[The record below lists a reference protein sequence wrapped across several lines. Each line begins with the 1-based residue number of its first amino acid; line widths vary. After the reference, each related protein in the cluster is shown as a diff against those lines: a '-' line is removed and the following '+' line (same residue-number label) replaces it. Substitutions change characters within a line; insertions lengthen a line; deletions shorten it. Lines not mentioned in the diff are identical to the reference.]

1 VITAMS
7 TARTNKVAVAV
18 CDRTGTERGQQ
29 WTEGTSIISPEGW
42 VLAEVGAGTGI
53 AITDI
58 DLSLTHDKSVTEHA
72 DLFADRR
79 LDLY

>member
-1 VITAMS
+1 MCI
-7 TARTNKVAVAV
+7 R
-18 CDRTGTERGQQ
+18 DRTGIERGQQ

-53 AITDI
+53 AIADI